1 MNMFRVGLIETL
13 PFLRCRL
20 RAAGRKGRFATA
32 GLLASAPSCRFACCQ
47 PRPCPLC
54 SSRTVGNGPANC
66 GKRRHKQRGGRK
78 SAGKGMEK
86 RKLEDLRDG
95 VPCTVVLEQAG
106 FAVDVKESTR
116 RAVKYRRGAEI
127 IIVIHQGRGW
137 FDPLS
142 DAKGDVFGLVE
153 HLDGVSFVE
162 SLNQVAAL
170 VGFAVD
176 EPVWTQSPREYIPA
190 DAISER
196 WAKRRKPWRGSMT
209 WRYLR
214 IERSLPEAI
223 IHTAIRDDVL
233 REGPQGSMWAAH
245 VNDNGD
251 ITGWEERGPDWRGF
265 STGGSKV
272 LFRLGAKDAL
282 RLCVTEAAIDAMSL
296 AAFEGLR
303 EGSLYLST
311 GGGWSPNTEAA
322 IRRLAVRPGTQ
333 LVAATD
339 ANIQGETFASRLR
352 DIADEAGCDWLRLM
366 PPAEDWNDA
375 LRARENEKRERS
387 KEGGRGLPHARR
399 PRQG

>member
-1 MNMFRVGLIETL
+1 
-13 PFLRCRL
+13 
-20 RAAGRKGRFATA
+20 
-32 GLLASAPSCRFACCQ
+32 
-47 PRPCPLC
+47 
-54 SSRTVGNGPANC
+54 
-66 GKRRHKQRGGRK
+66 
-78 SAGKGMEK
+78 MEK
-86 RKLEDLRDG
+86 RKLEDLRDR
-95 VPCTVVLEQAG
+95 VPCAVVLEQAG

-142 DAKGDVFGLVE
+142 DAKGDVFNLAA
-153 HLDGVSFVE
+153 HLDGLSFVE

-170 VGFAVD
+170 VGFVAN
-176 EPVWTQSPREYIPA
+176 EPVWSRTVRDPAPSDTIP
-190 DAISER
+190 ER

-209 WRYLR
+209 WRYLQV
-214 IERSLPEAI
+214 ERRLSETI
-223 IHTAIRDDVL
+223 IRAAIRDDVL

-245 VNDNGD
+245 VNEHGA
-251 ITGWEERGPDWRGF
+251 ISGWEERGPDWRGF

-272 LFRLGAKDAL
+272 LFRLGAIDAL

-311 GGGWSPNTEAA
+311 GGGWSPSTDA
-322 IRRLAVRPGTQ
+322 AVRKLAARAGIQ

-352 DIADEAGCDWLRLM
+352 DIADEAGCDWLRLT
-366 PPAEDWNDA
+366 PPDEDWNDA
-375 LRARENEKRERS
+375 LCAREKEKQEKQNEGR
-387 KEGGRGLPHARR
+387 RGLPHARR